1 VYFSGP
7 EAALILPAN
16 CLGCFGRRHASGG
29 IAVIV
34 KAWVVGGEAAT
45 NGTPRPGETHAVG
58 TRRLSLRLVAG
69 PAWSAAIEPVVAATR
84 RSSRTG

>member
-1 VYFSGP
+1 
-7 EAALILPAN
+7 LILPAN
-16 CLGCFGRRHASGG
+16 FLGCFGRRHASGA

-34 KAWVVGGEAAT
+34 KAWVVVGEAAT
-45 NGTPRPGETHAVG
+45 DATPRQSTGTKRPGETHAVDA
-58 TRRLSLRLVAG
+58 RRLSLGLVAG